1 MERSYEIAKQ
11 LAARYYSL
19 SSEGAR
25 ALSLIM
31 NPLILAKG
39 EIFVNEGDVAE
50 YIHYVEKGLVR
61 QFYFKNGRDLTE
73 HFAYEGHI
81 VICLES
87 YLLEEPT
94 RLIAEALEP
103 TIIWRIRKS
112 DFHRLIEQSHEVD
125 LLYHKLFEHSL
136 LASQRKA
143 DITRFEIAQNRYRL
157 LLERHPQIIMRAP
170 MKHIASFLQMTP
182 ETLSRMRAKR
192 M

>member
-1 MERSYEIAKQ
+1 
-11 LAARYYSL
+11 
-19 SSEGAR
+19 
-25 ALSLIM
+25 M

-182 ETLSRMRAKR
+182 ETLSRMRAKK

>member
-11 LAARYYSL
+11 LADHYFPL
-19 SSEGAR
+19 SHEGKK

-31 NPLILAKG
+31 KPLNLAKG
-39 EIFVNEGDVAE
+39 ERFVNEGDVAE

-94 RLIAEALEP
+94 SLIAETLEP
-103 TIIWRIRKS
+103 SIIWRIRKS
-112 DFHRLIEQSHEVD
+112 DFRRLIEQSHEVD

-157 LLERHPQIIMRAP
+157 LMERHPQIIMRAP

-182 ETLSRMRAKR
+182 ETLSRMRAKK

>member
-19 SSEGAR
+19 SQEGTR

-31 NPLILAKG
+31 KPLKLAKG
-39 EIFVNEGDVAE
+39 ERFVNEGDVADC
-50 YIHYVEKGLVR
+50 IHYVEKGLVR

-73 HFAYEGHI
+73 HIAYEGHI

-87 YLLEEPT
+87 YLLEEPS

-103 TIIWRIRKS
+103 TIIWCIRRS
-112 DFHRLIEQSHEVD
+112 DFRQLIEQSHEVD

-136 LASQRKA
+136 LSSLRKA
-143 DITRFEIAQNRYRL
+143 DITRFETAQNRYRL
-157 LLERHPQIIMRAP
+157 LMERHPQIVMRAP